1 MDKQVEFLNQDELTK
16 YKDRIK
22 NNLQQAKMQLQQLIE
37 TCSEFELFEKFKFDK
52 TVPDSLTGNPENL
65 IEVINQSQ
73 TYIVSLLAM
82 EYLFDCHPSQTFKLN
97 LGNLPGYDIESLD
110 GTIICECFA
119 ATSYQSNNKLN
130 KDLERLYKN
139 SSALIKY
146 QFFYDRKFTD
156 VVRENMERKYPD
168 IHIVRFGKLKL

>member
-1 MDKQVEFLNQDELTK
+1 MEKQVVFLDRDELAQYKERITK
-16 YKDRIK
+16 
-22 NNLQQAKMQLQQLIE
+22 NLQQAKIQLQKLLE

-52 TVPDSLTGNPENL
+52 TVPDSLTGDPENL
-65 IEVINQSQ
+65 IEVINQNQ
-73 TYIVSLLAM
+73 TYIVSLRAM
-82 EYLFDCHPSQTFKLN
+82 EYLFNCHPSQTFKLN

-130 KDLERLYKN
+130 KDLARLYQN

-156 VVRENMERKYPD
+156 VVGRNMERKYPG
-168 IHIVRFGKLKL
+168 IHIVRFWKLEL